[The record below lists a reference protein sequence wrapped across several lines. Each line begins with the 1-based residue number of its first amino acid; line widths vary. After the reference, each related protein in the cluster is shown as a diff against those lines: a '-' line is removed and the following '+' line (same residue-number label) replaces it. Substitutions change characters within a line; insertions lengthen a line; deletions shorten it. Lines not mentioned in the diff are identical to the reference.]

1 MAKSN
6 NRNTYKSMD
15 VNHHPLAELD
25 AAWKLGRLIYAPS
38 LFSAAV
44 DHFHC

>member
-6 NRNTYKSMD
+6 NQNTYKSMD
-15 VNHHPLAELD
+15 ANRHPLAELD
-25 AAWKLGRLIYAPS
+25 APWKLGRLISLSS
-38 LFSAAV
+38 LFSAVV